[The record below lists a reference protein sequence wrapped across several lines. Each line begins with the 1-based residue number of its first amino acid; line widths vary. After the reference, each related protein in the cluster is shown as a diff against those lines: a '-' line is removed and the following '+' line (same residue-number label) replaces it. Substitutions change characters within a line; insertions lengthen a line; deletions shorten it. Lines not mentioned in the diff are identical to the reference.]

1 MTEEK
6 QFWTMEE
13 LLSITEKVQ
22 EAEVE
27 YGEKSLK
34 IQWCELTEAEE
45 PKLVIPDES
54 LPEETKTKMYVD
66 MASDRVIA
74 MMKKAEDKN
83 PEGQVLVLDQWKNL
97 TTNLRYNIQNKILG
111 AGTNFQSG

>member
-1 MTEEK
+1 
-6 QFWTMEE
+6 
-13 LLSITEKVQ
+13 
-22 EAEVE
+22 
-27 YGEKSLK
+27 
-34 IQWCELTEAEE
+34 
-45 PKLVIPDES
+45 
-54 LPEETKTKMYVD
+54 

-97 TTNLRYNIQNKILG
+97 PTNLRYNIQNKILG

>member
-34 IQWCELTEAEE
+34 IQW
-45 PKLVIPDES
+45 
-54 LPEETKTKMYVD
+54 
-66 MASDRVIA
+66 
-74 MMKKAEDKN
+74 
-83 PEGQVLVLDQWKNL
+83 
-97 TTNLRYNIQNKILG
+97 
-111 AGTNFQSG
+111 